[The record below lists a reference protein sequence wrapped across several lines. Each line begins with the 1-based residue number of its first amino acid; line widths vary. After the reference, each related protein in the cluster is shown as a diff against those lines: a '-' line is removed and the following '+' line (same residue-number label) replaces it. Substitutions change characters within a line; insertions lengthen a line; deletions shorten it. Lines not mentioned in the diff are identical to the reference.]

1 MMCEL
6 FSKYDLLTLFKIPI
20 PCLISFASAL
30 EVGYNKY
37 QNPYHNA
44 IHASDVTQTVHSI
57 LLHTGI
63 MHWFTDLE
71 ILAIIFSTLI
81 HDYEHTGTTN
91 HFHVETRSETALLY
105 NDRSVLE
112 NHHVSAAY
120 HLLENEDMN
129 ILSNLTTDEWREL
142 RRLVIEMVLATD
154 MSHHFQQMSS
164 IKHILERHQQ
174 LERAHKDKIM
184 SMVVHAADV
193 SHPAKPWTLHQR
205 WAEALMEEFFQQ
217 GDKEAELGLPV
228 SSLCDRKTTNIAASQ
243 IGFIDVIVK
252 PIFVLLLD
260 AVNEI
265 VRPLIHEA
273 SKSRCASRRAQ
284 SMKTSKA
291 TDKEGASRESGT
303 CTERQIL
310 SVLDI
315 PRFKDNLLLI
325 IQDNRE
331 KWKES
336 QEVSRKEHSVSLL
349 KLEAEAAETKG
360 RSTQAKQEPLGT
372 ESNMIQ
378 NQVREGKAER
388 KKPEKTVK
396 SKPNP
401 SKAKSS
407 CIAPENPTTC
417 YCQFG
422 DSKTFEPI
430 DVNFI
435 VYNADASELLQ
446 AQEDTEAMDVTESYE
461 EFVDSQSSWRKAAAH
476 KVDSEIRE
484 MRRMVPETK
493 PLSPDESDDVI
504 IEEFIPDDSQPKTT
518 KGSSAAPVQDK
529 VQQPPNIG
537 FLATDL
543 TQSDMEIFSLWNEEV
558 MRRAAEQQKQ
568 VQSRMPTE
576 GAPEVPGLQ
585 VEGSTGSQRPSSE
598 NYDSFI
604 LQVIS
609 FDSPP
614 VMCSRQAEPSQQE
627 AANTQAPVNDNGT
640 QSSESAQQTVTTTSL
655 GAAAVSVTSLSYGYR
670 LFKIPK

>member
-1 MMCEL
+1 MTQDKRDKIGVRTNCSSAKSKTCDQKAKKKLSATLLGLLGTTDELSNIKWDSVPLDVQEWLIVTFARKREGYSYKPEEGKGIRTIAYAVQAGVFVERKFRTTTSPIGLAYPSEVIESLKDVDKWGFNTFTLNEASQGHSLKFMMCEL

-284 SMKTSKA
+284 STKTSKA

-336 QEVSRKEHSVSLL
+336 QEVSRKVC
-349 KLEAEAAETKG
+349 
-360 RSTQAKQEPLGT
+360 RSTNSTQPQGPVIT
-372 ESNMIQ
+372 
-378 NQVREGKAER
+378 
-388 KKPEKTVK
+388 
-396 SKPNP
+396 
-401 SKAKSS
+401 
-407 CIAPENPTTC
+407 
-417 YCQFG
+417 
-422 DSKTFEPI
+422 
-430 DVNFI
+430 
-435 VYNADASELLQ
+435 
-446 AQEDTEAMDVTESYE
+446 AQKRLANDT
-461 EFVDSQSSWRKAAAH
+461 H
-476 KVDSEIRE
+476 
-484 MRRMVPETK
+484 
-493 PLSPDESDDVI
+493 
-504 IEEFIPDDSQPKTT
+504 
-518 KGSSAAPVQDK
+518 
-529 VQQPPNIG
+529 
-537 FLATDL
+537 
-543 TQSDMEIFSLWNEEV
+543 
-558 MRRAAEQQKQ
+558 
-568 VQSRMPTE
+568 
-576 GAPEVPGLQ
+576 
-585 VEGSTGSQRPSSE
+585 
-598 NYDSFI
+598 
-604 LQVIS
+604 
-609 FDSPP
+609 
-614 VMCSRQAEPSQQE
+614 
-627 AANTQAPVNDNGT
+627 
-640 QSSESAQQTVTTTSL
+640 
-655 GAAAVSVTSLSYGYR
+655 
-670 LFKIPK
+670 